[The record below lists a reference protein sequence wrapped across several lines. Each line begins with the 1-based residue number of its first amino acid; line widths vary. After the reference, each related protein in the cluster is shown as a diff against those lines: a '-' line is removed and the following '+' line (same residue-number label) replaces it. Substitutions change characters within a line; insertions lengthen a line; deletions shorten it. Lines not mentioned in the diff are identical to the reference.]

1 MTRDVSYYIR
11 AFTHLRTDSTGGWAD
26 VTKLHAPNKP
36 LLLLSLLDLFAQGQ
50 IQANF
55 IEVTPEL
62 GDLFASYWGRIMP
75 PARQGNFALP
85 FFHLR
90 TSSFWH
96 LVPIPEQVTSL
107 ERIGSIGSLSQLKK
121 FILGVTLDDDL
132 YTLLQTE
139 SAQQALRMALL
150 ETYFSPEGETALLAQ
165 VALNGN
171 AFAYSQE
178 LIEKA
183 RCQVKEAPIAPEEIY
198 QAVRDQGFRRAIVRI
213 YQHRCAFCGVKL
225 ITVDGHSAV
234 EAAHIIP
241 WSLTHNDD
249 LHNGMALCKLCHW
262 TFDEGLLGVSAR
274 YQVLVSTEMRL
285 ASNTPGHLLT
295 LESRPILG
303 PEEPHLLPAL
313 DSLTWHRANVFR
325 KN

>member
-1 MTRDVSYYIR
+1 
-11 AFTHLRTDSTGGWAD
+11 L
-26 VTKLHAPNKP
+26 
-36 LLLLSLLDLFAQGQ
+36 
-50 IQANF
+50 
-55 IEVTPEL
+55 
-62 GDLFASYWGRIMP
+62 
-75 PARQGNFALP
+75 ALP

-96 LVPIPEQVTSL
+96 LVPQPGQEDALTAV
-107 ERIGSIGSLSQLKK
+107 GSIGALSQLKK
-121 FILGVTLDDDL
+121 FILGATLDDDL
-132 YTLLQTE
+132 YTLLQAE
-139 SAQQALRMALL
+139 SARQTLRLALL
-150 ETYFSPEGETALLAQ
+150 EPYFSPEGQTALLAQ

-183 RCQVKEAPIAPEEIY
+183 RRQVKEAPIAPEENY
-198 QAVRDQGFRRAIVRI
+198 QTVRDQGFRRAIVRI
-213 YQHRCAFCGVKL
+213 YRHRCAFCGVKL

-249 LHNGMALCKLCHW
+249 LHNGLALCKLCHW
-262 TFDEGLLGVSAR
+262 TFDEGLIGVSAR

-303 PEEPHLLPAL
+303 PDEPNLFPAL
-313 DSLTWHRANVFR
+313 DSLAWHRANVFR
-325 KN
+325 NN